1 MYRLELNVQT
11 QKGETIGVVGSI
23 PALGSWS
30 VEHCVHLTTD
40 PKHYPLWWAEL
51 ELTDTSKIEYKY
63 VRLLP
68 KGPVEW
74 EPGPKNRWLP
84 ALTLSEKIVV
94 QDGTF
99 GEISTWP
106 FGYLPEG
113 VTEPE
118 VNHDQGLNIVLV
130 GSSVAAGH
138 NAWLMQGWAWYLAQA
153 LGEHRFINRAI
164 AGTNVSITIDTF
176 SSLVACE
183 QPHIVIVALSLGNE
197 RLATCAVHERR
208 AVQRRFECGLLQ
220 LIRMIRAL
228 GARPMLGGVYPHG
241 DYTSE
246 HYALLQETHQRML
259 DWGVPVFDWL
269 AALDDG
275 TGRWQAQLRSDPAHP
290 NTLGHRTMFEAI
302 DLKLFELDPAQISR
316 EPDPV
321 REVAVFSD
329 QLGFHIFAEPQEK
342 KIRIINTTAHSY
354 TIHPGWQ
361 PLQLA
366 LQAKAQLSEGIY
378 LAATPDFFTVSPEGM
393 IETTLSI
400 HPGSNLEFSV
410 ALNYYSPH
418 VAQILFYDGALSI
431 LQHKRGSIQVINESD
446 HEYNLHPMWKEVRGA
461 FKQITPGFYLDQRDP
476 KADFRTL
483 MIGQQGLESRVKVAP
498 KSCVTFDYQGP
509 LSEIRRFAILPLGDR
524 CAIRMLLYKM
534 EYDGPAFPFDLT
546 RSTNLADVSDMIA
559 TNFQNMWNPDLL
571 NYVPEEGRIY
581 HTEWAGL
588 SFAHEIE
595 PTDDPL
601 QDMFPIY
608 ERMRSRYASRANRF
622 LYAIQQ
628 CDHAV
633 FIRTG
638 RATRS
643 NVEDLLNKLK
653 QKCAGKPFWLLLI
666 GKQSYTQ
673 FAGLPNVLHYDLE
686 FNPDRLYDDLAYWRA
701 CAEQMR
707 KILNDLGVTSNN
719 LFWCPPNPPR
729 VRATH

>member
-11 QKGETIGVVGSI
+11 QKGEIIGVVGSI

-30 VEHCVHLTTD
+30 VDRCVHLTTD
-40 PKHYPLWWAEL
+40 PQHYPRWWTEL
-51 ELTDTSKIEYKY
+51 DLTDISKIEYKY
-63 VRLLP
+63 VRLFP
-68 KGPVEW
+68 NGRVEW
-74 EPGPKNRWLP
+74 EPGPENRWLP
-84 ALTLSEKIVV
+84 ALSPSEKIVV

-99 GEISTWP
+99 GEISAWP
-106 FGYLPEG
+106 FGYWAERR
-113 VTEPE
+113 VEPQ
-118 VNHDQGLNIVLV
+118 VDHDQGLKIVLI

-138 NAWLMQGWAWYLAQA
+138 NAWLMQGWAWQLEQA
-153 LGEHRFINRAI
+153 LGEHRFIHRAI
-164 AGTNVSITIDTF
+164 AGTNVSITIDKF
-176 SSLVACE
+176 PSLVTAE
-183 QPHIVIVALSLGNE
+183 QPHVVLVALSLGNE
-197 RLATCAVHERR
+197 GLATCAVHERR

-228 GARPMLGGVYPHG
+228 GAQPMLGGVYPNG
-241 DYTSE
+241 NYTPE

-259 DWGVPVFDWL
+259 SWGVPVFDWL
-269 AALDDG
+269 GALDDG
-275 TGRWQAQLRSDPAHP
+275 KGRWQAQLCSDPAHP
-290 NTLGHRTMFEAI
+290 NTLGHRRMFEAI
-302 DLKLFELDPAQISR
+302 DLSLFQLDPAQISR
-316 EPDPV
+316 EPEQVP
-321 REVAVFSD
+321 EVAVYSD

-342 KIRIINTTAHSY
+342 KIRIINTTAHTY

-361 PLQLA
+361 A
-366 LQAKAQLSEGIY
+366 LQSALQTKAQLSQGLY
-378 LAATPDFFTVSPEGM
+378 LAPTPDFFAVSPQGT
-393 IETTLSI
+393 IETTLAI
-400 HPGSNLEFSV
+400 HPGSNLEFSA

-418 VAQILFYDGALSI
+418 IAQILFYDGTFGI
-431 LQHKRGSIQVINESD
+431 LKHKQGSIQVINESD

-461 FKQITPGFYLDQRDP
+461 LKQNTPGFYLDQRDP

-483 MIGQQGLESRVKVAP
+483 MIGRQGLESRVKIPP

-509 LSEIRRFAILPLGDR
+509 LSEIRRVAILPLGDR

-581 HTEWAGL
+581 HTEWQGL

-608 ERMRSRYASRANRF
+608 ERMRTRYTSRAHRF
-622 LYAIQQ
+622 LYAIQH
-628 CDHAV
+628 CDHAL

-638 RATRS
+638 RVNRS
-643 NVEDLLNKLK
+643 NVEDLLDKLK

-666 GKQSYTQ
+666 GKQSSAQ

-686 FNPDRLYDDLAYWRA
+686 FNPDRMYDDPAYWLA
-701 CAEQMR
+701 CTEQMR
-707 KILNDLGVTSNN
+707 GILNTLGVTSNN
-719 LFWCPPNPPR
+719 LFWCPPNP
-729 VRATH
+729 VATR